1 MKDPYEILG
10 VSRNASE
17 HDVKTAYR
25 NLAKKYHPDN
35 FATSPDLA
43 AVAEE
48 KMREVNEAYDSIM
61 RDIKNP
67 GSSSAGSSSGYSS
80 AQQQTYS
87 QPTNSSN
94 YGRDS
99 SYYTKGDTY
108 STTTQFPNVR
118 KLIYE
123 NRFEDANAVLDTVA
137 VERRNAEWNF
147 LKGTVYYRRGWL
159 EQAYKHFEAAV
170 NMDSTNSEFRA
181 AFEQS
186 SRMRSGNSGG
196 YKAAKGNGGCSPCS
210 TCCSLMC
217 ADQCCECFGGDLIT
231 CC

>member
-1 MKDPYEILG
+1 MKDPFEVLG
-10 VSRNASE
+10 VARNASE
-17 HDVKTAYR
+17 QEIKTAYR

-48 KMREVNEAYDSIM
+48 KMREVNEAYDAAIREVKSGGAS
-61 RDIKNP
+61 P
-67 GSSSAGSSSGYSS
+67 AGASSAGASS
-80 AQQQTYS
+80 AQQS
-87 QPTNSSN
+87 QPAGGK

-99 SYYTKGDTY
+99 SYYAKGDTY

-118 KLIYE
+118 NLIYN
-123 NRFEDANAVLDTVA
+123 NRFEDANAVLDSVP
-137 VERRNAEWNF
+137 VDRRNAEWNF

-159 EQAYKHFEAAV
+159 EQAHKHFEAAV
-170 NMDSTNSEFRA
+170 NMDSANSEFRA
-181 AFEQS
+181 AFDQS
-186 SRMRSGNSGG
+186 SRMRSGSSGG
-196 YKAAKGNGGCSPCS
+196 YRTGKGGNGCSPCG
-210 TCCSLMC
+210 TCCSLLC